1 MSKQGFLVLIFVS
14 ILWTLWH
21 GSTMWESSIWHTHS
35 PFNDSLRSCIFQVYV
50 MHQARDCWW
59 SQEAQCITRGSVCT
73 TWCSILSV
81 SHVPSQKDEIL
92 ETIQM
97 VDDAKLIFYI
107 VKNEC
112 HHCEEGLMSALTNA
126 EEACCHVCDAEEQ
139 MELVDMCVER
149 AWYIIKK
156 SGFGTILQ
164 PTGQKTQPL
173 VLEIWGAFFFSWWLA
188 LLNISL

>member
-1 MSKQGFLVLIFVS
+1 
-14 ILWTLWH
+14 
-21 GSTMWESSIWHTHS
+21 
-35 PFNDSLRSCIFQVYV
+35 
-50 MHQARDCWW
+50 
-59 SQEAQCITRGSVCT
+59 
-73 TWCSILSV
+73 LSV

-112 HHCEEGLMSALTNA
+112 HHCEEGLTSALTNA

-149 AWYIIKK
+149 A
-156 SGFGTILQ
+156 
-164 PTGQKTQPL
+164 
-173 VLEIWGAFFFSWWLA
+173 
-188 LLNISL
+188 